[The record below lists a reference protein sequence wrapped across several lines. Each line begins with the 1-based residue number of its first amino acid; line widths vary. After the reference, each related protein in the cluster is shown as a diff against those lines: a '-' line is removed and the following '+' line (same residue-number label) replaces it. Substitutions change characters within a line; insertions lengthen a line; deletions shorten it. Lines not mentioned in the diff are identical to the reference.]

1 MCPRHRRVWKW
12 NTVVDQ
18 SNWKW
23 KNIGVFGIKR
33 ICRRGRNWFPLD
45 SSNLSWEPSYILPRW
60 TNVSLLTI
68 KSKTC
73 EALLRCQS
81 YRFIVKWIAL
91 LNRWLSCKVDSC
103 GVWFNLSGC
112 PVSGTKYLWSVSA
125 GNRNSF
131 SFSNYIPMWRCFS
144 TLTIFK
150 TKHIPT
156 STRRRHQVMCVADH
170 KPLFRQ
176 SGETNSETSFS
187 LEFVNVGDEQK
198 FPKTSVCIILVDLVY
213 LESAKI
219 YTGPKIVR
227 GLKRLRTTVLGRSRV
242 SRLVVAI
249 PAYYTC
255 SCLLTIHII
264 STGTASQLLFYRTL
278 ALCRA
283 L

>member
-1 MCPRHRRVWKW
+1 
-12 NTVVDQ
+12 
-18 SNWKW
+18 
-23 KNIGVFGIKR
+23 
-33 ICRRGRNWFPLD
+33 
-45 SSNLSWEPSYILPRW
+45 
-60 TNVSLLTI
+60 
-68 KSKTC
+68 
-73 EALLRCQS
+73 
-81 YRFIVKWIAL
+81 
-91 LNRWLSCKVDSC
+91 
-103 GVWFNLSGC
+103 
-112 PVSGTKYLWSVSA
+112 
-125 GNRNSF
+125 
-131 SFSNYIPMWRCFS
+131 
-144 TLTIFK
+144 
-150 TKHIPT
+150 
-156 STRRRHQVMCVADH
+156 MCVADH